1 MKTYTE
7 KFKIL
12 NIEYL
17 KNNIYGGIRL
27 AVTLENEE
35 GLEMTAKTKSGATI
49 GYRLGEGKQYLI
61 SYHFTSNKN
70 MILDR
75 IEEEIKDVKP
85 LPHYLILTLRAYDM
99 NDGKKIIFEK
109 DVETTIYD
117 FRSILDL
124 AGAKSDIRRALELV
138 YNNVE
143 MSRDSKILLRADW
156 SAYDKDDNNIEGYD
170 KSEFINMVFTPD
182 HVLKE
187 VGNIY

>member
-12 NIEYL
+12 SIQYL

-27 AVTLENEE
+27 AVILENEE
-35 GLEMTAKTKSGATI
+35 GLEMTAKTKSGAAI
-49 GYRLGEGKQYLI
+49 GYRLGEGEQYLI
-61 SYHFTSNKN
+61 SYHFTSNEN

-85 LPHYLILTLRAYDM
+85 LPYYLILTLRAYDM

-109 DVETTIYD
+109 DVETVIYD

-124 AGAKSDIRRALELV
+124 TGAKSDIRRGLELA
-138 YNNVE
+138 YSNVE

-156 SAYDKDDNNIEGYD
+156 SAYDKEDNNIEGYD

>member
-12 NIEYL
+12 SIQYL

-35 GLEMTAKTKSGATI
+35 GLEMTAKTKSGAAI
-49 GYRLGEGKQYLI
+49 GYRLGEGEQYLI
-61 SYHFTSNKN
+61 SYHFTSNEN

-85 LPHYLILTLRAYDM
+85 LPYYLILTLRGYDM

-109 DVETTIYD
+109 DVETVIYD

-124 AGAKSDIRRALELV
+124 TGAKSDIRRGLELA
-138 YNNVE
+138 YSNVE

-156 SAYDKDDNNIEGYD
+156 SAYDKEDNNIEGYD

>member
-12 NIEYL
+12 SIQYL

-35 GLEMTAKTKSGATI
+35 GLEMTAKTKSGAAI
-49 GYRLGEGKQYLI
+49 GYRLGEGEQYLI
-61 SYHFTSNKN
+61 SYHFTSNEN

-85 LPHYLILTLRAYDM
+85 LPYYLILTLRAYDM

-109 DVETTIYD
+109 DVETVIYD

-124 AGAKSDIRRALELV
+124 TGAKSDIRRGLELA
-138 YNNVE
+138 YSNVE

-156 SAYDKDDNNIEGYD
+156 SAYDKEDNNIEGYD